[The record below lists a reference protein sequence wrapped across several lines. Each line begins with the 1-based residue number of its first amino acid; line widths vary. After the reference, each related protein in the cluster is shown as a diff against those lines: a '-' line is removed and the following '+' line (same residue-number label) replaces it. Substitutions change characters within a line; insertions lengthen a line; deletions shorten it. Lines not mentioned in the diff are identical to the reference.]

1 MPKKA
6 IVIDDSRAIRK
17 ILARSLASSGFEVVE
32 AANGREAL
40 DCLEFLG
47 CEPVELALVDWN
59 MPEMNGLEFVRAVRR
74 ERAYDALCL
83 IMVTTETETSQ
94 MVRALAAGANE
105 YLMKPF
111 SHAALEE
118 KLELMGLGG
127 AGD

>member
-32 AANGREAL
+32 ASNGREAL
-40 DCLEFLG
+40 DCLEFRG